1 MSWMHAVTR
10 LPLFANLAIVIVVSV
25 VVAWLAVRLVRRAW
39 PRRELEGSNEMV
51 GLTYAVFGLI
61 YGVLL
66 AYTIVV
72 AWEKF
77 DETEKDAA
85 REATILS
92 ELWRN
97 AEAFP
102 AETRAAVHLD
112 LLGYAQSVEE
122 DEWPAMAARGTG
134 APRTQELYER
144 LWTLSYAIEPQTK
157 GQEAFFTQYLERMNE
172 LSSARRL
179 RIMYSTNEVHEI
191 LWLVLVIGSV
201 LTVSYTL
208 LFTAKRVWMHT
219 AITAAIMLVALLGL
233 LVIISLQYPF
243 TGDVSVKPE
252 AFHDLANSFRL
263 RMVPRAMLLR

>member
-1 MSWMHAVTR
+1 
-10 LPLFANLAIVIVVSV
+10 VSV
-25 VVAWLAVRLVRRAW
+25 VVAFLAVRVVHRAW
-39 PRRELEGSNEMV
+39 PRRELEGTNEVV

-85 REATILS
+85 REATFLS
-92 ELWRN
+92 EIWRN
-97 AEAFP
+97 AEAFSP
-102 AETRAAVHLD
+102 ETRSLVHLD
-112 LLGYAQSVEE
+112 LLSYAVSVEE
-122 DEWPAMAARGTG
+122 DEWPAMAAHGTG
-134 APRTQELYER
+134 APRTQEIYER
-144 LWTLSYAIEPQTK
+144 LWTRSYGIEPQTR
-157 GQEAFFTQYLERMNE
+157 GQEAFLAQYLSRMND

-191 LWLVLVIGSV
+191 LWLVLIIGSV
-201 LTVSYTL
+201 LTVAYTL
-208 LFTAKRVWMHT
+208 LFSTKHVWMHT
-219 AITAAIMLVALLGL
+219 GITAAIMLVALLGL
-233 LVIISLQYPF
+233 LVILSLQYPF

-263 RMVPRAMLLR
+263 RMVPRGLLMR